1 MSVLVRGFVMALN
14 HVLAQSPWACERL
27 AVFAGAQVRLRAAP
41 LELDFTIDGHGRLV
55 DAAQPLREPD
65 VTISVPLAE
74 LPTALPGGV
83 TALLNA
89 VHIDGNAELADAL
102 GFVFRNLRWD
112 VEEDLSR
119 FVGDMVAH
127 RLVGTARALQDAHQ
141 RALQSLAG
149 NLSEYLVEEQ
159 PLLVT
164 HDTAD
169 RFEQTLRELRD
180 GVARLE
186 KRIDRLHERTAA
198 RDRASSRRHG
208 RPG

>member
-1 MSVLVRGFVMALN
+1 MSVLARSVVTALN

-27 AVFAGAQVRLRAAP
+27 VVFSGAQVRLRAAP
-41 LELDFTIDGHGRLV
+41 LEFDFAIDAQGRL
-55 DAAQPLREPD
+55 AEPAQPPRAPD
-65 VTISVPLAE
+65 VTISVPLTE
-74 LPTALPGGV
+74 LPTALPGGM

-102 GFVFRNLRWD
+102 GFVFRNLHWD

-119 FVGDMVAH
+119 FVGDVVAH
-127 RLVGTARALQDAHQ
+127 RIVGTARALQDAHQ

-164 HDTAD
+164 HDTAE

-198 RDRASSRRHG
+198 RHRASSVRHG
-208 RPG
+208 RP